1 MRTLLVAMTVL
12 AAAGIAGATVTVTGV
27 TPIPDITPGVT
38 AWDIQ
43 LTSDADWL
51 ASDVIVDLD
60 QGTLINGAPD
70 FLFPGTNDVDT
81 WVNSPSV
88 NPFDTSVVATPLT
101 GTQVLFITGYD
112 TVVVG
117 PATWQ
122 VARVLLSNDAQGTI
136 TLQSFDA
143 SAPNAAQVA
152 VIDVPEPATLALLG
166 LGAVGALVRR
176 RR

>member
-12 AAAGIAGATVTVTGV
+12 AVAGVAGATVT
-27 TPIPDITPGVT
+27 ITDLTFTADVLPGVW
-38 AWDIQ
+38 AVDIE

-51 ASDVIVDLD
+51 ATDLIVEGVR
-60 QGTLINGAPD
+60 GTVTNGTPD
-70 FLFPGTNDVDT
+70 FLFPGVNDVDT

-112 TVVVG
+112 TVSTG

-122 VARVLLSNDAQGTI
+122 VARVLLSNDAVGTI

-143 SAPNAAQVA
+143 SDPNNTQVA